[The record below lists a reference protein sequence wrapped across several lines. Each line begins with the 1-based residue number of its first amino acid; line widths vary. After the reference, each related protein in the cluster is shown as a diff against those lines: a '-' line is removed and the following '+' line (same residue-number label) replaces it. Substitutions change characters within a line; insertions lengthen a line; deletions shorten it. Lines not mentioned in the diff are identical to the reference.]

1 MNADIHYLLKV
12 FPVKVDEMKKRIAT
26 FTDHHK
32 FLSVTKVLHVQGCDF
47 TKEVTVHLPLENLVE
62 IHENIDDEY
71 LLFYIEGNEVTLLKT
86 QNMERRGDILVTEV
100 NRFCRYIIKSE

>member
-26 FTDHHK
+26 FPDQHK

-47 TKEVTVHLPLENLVE
+47 TKKVTVHLPLENLVE
-62 IHENIDDEY
+62 IHEDRDDDY
-71 LLFYIEGNEVTLLKT
+71 LLFHIEGNEVTLLKN
-86 QNMERRGDILVTEV
+86 QNMERRGDILVAEV
-100 NRFCRYIIKSE
+100 NRFCRYISKSE

>member
-1 MNADIHYLLKV
+1 
-12 FPVKVDEMKKRIAT
+12 MKKRIAT
-26 FTDHHK
+26 FSDHHK

-62 IHENIDDEY
+62 IHENRDDEY